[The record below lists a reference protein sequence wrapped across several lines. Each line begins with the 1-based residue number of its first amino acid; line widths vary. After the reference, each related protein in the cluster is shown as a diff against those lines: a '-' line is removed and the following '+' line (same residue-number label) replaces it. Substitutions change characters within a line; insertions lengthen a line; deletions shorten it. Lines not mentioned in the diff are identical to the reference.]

1 MFHSLSML
9 LAAALTVLGSPDG
22 KLSVRLE
29 QTPDSRILYSV
40 EYDGKTMLSPSPLGL
55 VAQDCDYSK
64 LVYTG
69 EERKA
74 VKVD

>member
-29 QTPDSRILYSV
+29 QTPDSRILYSI
-40 EYDGKTMLSPSPLGL
+40 E
-55 VAQDCDYSK
+55 
-64 LVYTG
+64 
-69 EERKA
+69 
-74 VKVD
+74 